1 MRPRFY
7 GTAPD
12 LNPIKQTCSKLKAH
26 LRRTGART
34 YDRLIAAI
42 ADTKASATWSLSRA
56 GGRSGGPA
64 AGMRRWL
71 GVEEVDWG
79 FWKLLELYASLFR
92 RK

>member
-56 GGRSGGPA
+56 VRRQECDDGWGLRRST
-64 AGMRRWL
+64 
-71 GVEEVDWG
+71 GVSES
-79 FWKLLELYASLFR
+79 F
-92 RK
+92 